1 MADRKALVLGG
12 GGITGAAWEVGLMAG
27 LAQAGVDL
35 ASADVVVGTSAGSV
49 AGSQILSGTSIEALY
64 ARQLE
69 DPTAEVPV
77 KLSLLTLLR
86 FALLLL
92 LPGDERASRA
102 RVGRAALRAQTMSE
116 SKRVS
121 IIASRLPSTTW
132 PETKLL
138 ITAVD
143 AETGEFRVFDRH
155 SGVALIDAVA
165 ASCAAPMVYPAI
177 TINGRRYIDGGARSA
192 ANADLATDSS
202 RVVVIAPLTIAFRR
216 SQRIDR
222 QLASLGQGVRSLVV
236 SPDAEARRGMGRQ
249 ALDPANR
256 ASAARAGRNQ
266 AKSVAGA
273 VGAVWSSNQPDPTS
287 PQGTAASL

>member
-1 MADRKALVLGG
+1 
-12 GGITGAAWEVGLMAG
+12 
-27 LAQAGVDL
+27 
-35 ASADVVVGTSAGSV
+35 
-49 AGSQILSGTSIEALY
+49 
-64 ARQLE
+64 
-69 DPTAEVPV
+69 
-77 KLSLLTLLR
+77 
-86 FALLLL
+86 
-92 LPGDERASRA
+92 
-102 RVGRAALRAQTMSE
+102 MSE

-143 AETGEFRVFDRH
+143 AETGEFRVFDRQ
-155 SGVALIDAVA
+155 SGVALVDAVA

-192 ANADLATDSS
+192 ANADLATDSN

-222 QLASLGQGVRSLVV
+222 QLASLGEGVRSIVV

-273 VGAVWSSNQPDPTS
+273 VGAVWSSNLPDPTS